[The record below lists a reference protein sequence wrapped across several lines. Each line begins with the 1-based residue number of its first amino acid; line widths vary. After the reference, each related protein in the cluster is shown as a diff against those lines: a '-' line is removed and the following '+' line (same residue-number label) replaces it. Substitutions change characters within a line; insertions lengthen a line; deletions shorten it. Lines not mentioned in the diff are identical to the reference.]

1 MSMRRFNLNML
12 PVLDAL
18 LRHRNVTR
26 AGKEIGLSQ
35 SATSHALLRLRDQ
48 LGDDLLIQSGR
59 TLSLTHRAK
68 AIAGPLEAAL
78 EAIERL
84 LDNRTFDPKTS
95 VRSFK
100 IGTADHIS
108 ALLLPGIMRA
118 IEDSTGLIVHTD
130 WVDRDVGKKLRSGE
144 LDVAILP
151 LGQVDSDLHMCPL
164 FEDELV
170 LVAAAS
176 NDNVTEGMT
185 LDQFLSLPYAGFG
198 REMAD
203 FQSFADGQM
212 SRSQILP
219 RRVLSVTEFM
229 LLPYLICRSTYVTIL
244 HRRMAESVMTTS
256 PIKIVSLPF
265 AAERVK
271 MSLYWS
277 HQADSE
283 AGHRWFREQI
293 LLARDEIC

>member
-35 SATSHALLRLRDQ
+35 SATSHALFRLREQ
-48 LGDDLLIQSGR
+48 LGDDLLLQTGR

-78 EAIERL
+78 ESIERL
-84 LDNRTFDPKTS
+84 LDNSSFDPATA

-100 IGTADHIS
+100 IGTADYVA
-108 ALLLPGIMRA
+108 ALLLPGVMRA
-118 IEDSTGLIVHTD
+118 IENSAGLIIHTD

-151 LGQVDSDLHMCPL
+151 RGQIDRDLHMCPL

-170 LVAAAS
+170 LVAAAD

-185 LDQFLSLPYAGFG
+185 LEQFEALPYAGFA
-198 REMAD
+198 RETAE
-203 FQSFADGQM
+203 FQSFADGQI
-212 SRSQILP
+212 SRSEILP
-219 RRVLSVTEFM
+219 RRLLSVTEFM
-229 LLPYLICRSTYVTIL
+229 LLPYLICRSAYVTIL
-244 HRRMAESVMTTS
+244 HRRLAESVVLTS
-256 PIKIVSLPF
+256 PIKFVSLPF
-265 AAERVK
+265 IAERAK
-271 MSLYWS
+271 MDLYWS
-277 HQADSE
+277 HQADAE
-283 AGHRWFREQI
+283 AGHRWLREQSK
-293 LLARDEIC
+293 R